1 MRYDPYYEEIKG
13 ELLFEH
19 VEVISKPSLKK
30 IKSHQSIDIHELIDV
45 TENF

>member
-1 MRYDPYYEEIKG
+1 MRKLKLSYYS
-13 ELLFEH
+13 LLFEH

>member
-19 VEVISKPSLKK
+19 VEVISKPFVKK
-30 IKSHQSIDIHELIDV
+30 IKDYLLLTFDIVD
-45 TENF
+45 